1 MNLEHELRQAL
12 KRKDPG
18 IGFDQSVIRKVR
30 SGAADAGPSRP
41 TRWKR
46 LALPLAASL
55 VLTATGSYYAVQH
68 QHQRQQRQIRAEQ
81 AAYDL
86 VLALAIASEKVSAV
100 QVKVQEIT
108 HHDGQV
114 PY

>member
-18 IGFDQSVIRKVR
+18 SGFDTSVLGKLR
-30 SGAADAGPSRP
+30 SGAVDARASRRP
-41 TRWKR
+41 RWTR
-46 LALPLAASL
+46 LALPVAASL
-55 VLTATGSYYAVQH
+55 MLTATGSYYAL

-86 VLALAIASEKVSAV
+86 VLALEIASAKVSAV
-100 QVKVQEIT
+100 QVKVQEMT
-108 HHDGQV
+108 HHEGQV